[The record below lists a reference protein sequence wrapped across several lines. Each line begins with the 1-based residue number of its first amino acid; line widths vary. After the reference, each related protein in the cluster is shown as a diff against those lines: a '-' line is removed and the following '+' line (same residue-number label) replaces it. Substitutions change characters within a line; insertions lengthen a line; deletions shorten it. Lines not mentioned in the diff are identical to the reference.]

1 MTSIKKSYVL
11 LADGDV
17 MPYVEGKDYG
27 QFVYRVWEAE
37 PGYIPPFTKE
47 ERRASLERDLRNKRR
62 FSYESIK
69 TSNS

>member
-47 ERRASLERDLRNKRR
+47 ERKASLSRELRNKRSSDHEQ
-62 FSYESIK
+62 FK
-69 TSNS
+69 TSNP